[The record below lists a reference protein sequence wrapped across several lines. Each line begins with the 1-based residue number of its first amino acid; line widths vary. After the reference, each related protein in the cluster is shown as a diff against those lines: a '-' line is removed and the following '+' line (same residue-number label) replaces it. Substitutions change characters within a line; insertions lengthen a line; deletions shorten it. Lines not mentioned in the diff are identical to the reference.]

1 MHHANVN
8 ACDNGGNTPLHHAA
22 REGLITATELLLE
35 RPEIDCK
42 IVNEQK
48 ESAVDCV
55 KNNEIKQLIVDR
67 RYEKQNIEKEMEQL
81 RHINCFIDVST
92 VI

>member
-1 MHHANVN
+1 MQTSTHVTT
-8 ACDNGGNTPLHHAA
+8 GGNTPLHHAA

-42 IVNEQK
+42 IVNERK

-55 KNNEIKQLIVDR
+55 KNIEIKQLIVDR
-67 RYEKQNIEKEMEQL
+67 RYEKQNVEKEMEHNQ
-81 RHINCFIDVST
+81 RKNQENT
-92 VI
+92 